1 MTTADPEAG
10 ADWDQRVAAALVDVV
25 DPCSLAAGAPL
36 SLVDMGLVRGSAYD
50 AATGT
55 LVVRLSVTGPGCTFF
70 GAYSE
75 AARSAVGR
83 LPGVRHAEVVLDT
96 ETVWHPGHLTEAGA
110 RSLADRRERTLQLSQ
125 VRPRMWQEQP

>member
-1 MTTADPEAG
+1 VTAVRPDG
-10 ADWDQRVAAALVDVV
+10 GVDWDERVAAALADVC

-36 SLVDMGLVRGSAYD
+36 SLVDMGLVKGSAFD

-55 LVVRLSVTGPGCTFF
+55 LVVRLTVTGPGCTFF

-75 AARSAVGR
+75 AARSAVSR
-83 LPGVRHAEVVLDT
+83 LPGVRRAEVVLDT
-96 ETVWHPGHLTEAGA
+96 ETVWHPGHLTGAGA
-110 RSLADRRERTLQLSQ
+110 RALAERRERTVLLSQ